1 MTILPPPGDASRII
15 RFLQDHLRWSAFW
28 GKKHGVWRD
37 PAAAGRRRQRAIS
50 PKRRWRGGRADA
62 LYAAAA
68 DRAAV
73 PAGGG
78 AGVRGGGTAAVGG
91 RRGRVTVRAD
101 GGDRA
106 AEEHRRVH
114 PGVVPRWPVRR
125 ETWARGD
132 ALQLVPASLPGALP
146 G

>member
-1 MTILPPPGDASRII
+1 MNIVAPPEDASRII
-15 RFLQDHLRWSAFW
+15 RFLQGRLRWSAFW

-78 AGVRGGGTAAVGG
+78 AGVRGGGTAAGGG
-91 RRGRVTVRAD
+91 RRGRGTGRAD
-101 GGDRA
+101 GGDRSA
-106 AEEHRRVH
+106 AEHPRV
-114 PGVVPRWPVRR
+114 PPSRVPP
-125 ETWARGD
+125 
-132 ALQLVPASLPGALP
+132 LP
-146 G
+146 

>member
-1 MTILPPPGDASRII
+1 MNIVAPPEDASRII
-15 RFLQDHLRWSAFW
+15 RFLQGRLRWSAFW

-78 AGVRGGGTAAVGG
+78 AGVRGGGTAAGGG
-91 RRGRVTVRAD
+91 RRGRVTGWA
-101 GGDRA
+101 GGGERGA
-106 AEEHRRVH
+106 RTTPRVT
-114 PGVVPRWPVRR
+114 PGVGPRLAAPP
-125 ETWARGD
+125 E
-132 ALQLVPASLPGALP
+132 
-146 G
+146 

>member
-1 MTILPPPGDASRII
+1 MNIVAPPEDASRII
-15 RFLQDHLRWSAFW
+15 RFLQGRLRWSAFW

-78 AGVRGGGTAAVGG
+78 AGVRGGGTAAVRGRRRGGVGGG
-91 RRGRVTVRAD
+91 RGRARRAVGGAG
-101 GGDRA
+101 GGDRTGWTRA
-106 AEEHRRVH
+106 
-114 PGVVPRWPVRR
+114 
-125 ETWARGD
+125 
-132 ALQLVPASLPGALP
+132 
-146 G
+146 